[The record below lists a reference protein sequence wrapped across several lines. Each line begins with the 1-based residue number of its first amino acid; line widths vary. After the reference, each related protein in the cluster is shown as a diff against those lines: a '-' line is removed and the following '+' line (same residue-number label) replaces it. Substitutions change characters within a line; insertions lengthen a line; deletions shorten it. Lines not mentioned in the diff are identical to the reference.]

1 MFRSFCKLSSAE
13 PLGPE
18 LRHLCLING
27 RLPALVYAGRLSFA
41 LAIQAKPLG
50 VRPAPLH
57 LFLTGIRR
65 RPAAATAL
73 LLGLLDHDAMG
84 MPIDVIH
91 IDALD
96 AAGLIF
102 AAIKEFDRPPH
113 ASTIAWFHN
122 DLR

>member
-50 VRPAPLH
+50 VGRLPFTFSA
-57 LFLTGIRR
+57 LTGIRR
-65 RPAAATAL
+65 RPAAAAAL

-84 MPIDVIH
+84 TPIDVIH
-91 IDALD
+91 IDALG
-96 AAGLIF
+96 AASLIF
-102 AAIKEFDRPPH
+102 AAIKARKSSIVPH
-113 ASTIAWFHN
+113 MHQQ
-122 DLR
+122 